1 MNLLIA
7 SDSYKGSVSAYDA
20 GESIKKGILR
30 AISDADVTNVPM
42 ADGGEGTIDAILAN
56 REGRL
61 HEVNVHDPLMHS
73 ITVSYA
79 GITHE
84 GKDTAIIECARST
97 GLPLI
102 PEEQRNPMLLNSYG
116 LGEQILDAVKQ
127 GYQHLIITLGGSATN
142 DGGVGMLQ
150 ALGWTFYND
159 RDEELPIQGNQV
171 ANVHRMSDQHR
182 LSELDSCQIT
192 IASDVTNPFHG
203 KNGATHVF
211 GPQKGATPA
220 QLETLDLAL
229 ARLASVFSKQYG
241 ENIQTKPGSGA
252 AGGLGGALYIG
263 LQGTFEAGIDVVMDL
278 TKLEDHIKQADL
290 VITGEGSLD
299 QQSLMGKVPHGVAKL
314 AKKYK
319 KPIIGLAG
327 RHDLELEQ
335 LNRHLDV
342 VLSIQTE
349 ARPMEQ
355 AIEPDFTRKQL
366 TVTSEQLIRLY
377 LLGRAHS
384 TN

>member
-20 GESIKKGILR
+20 GEAIKKGILQV
-30 AISDADVTNVPM
+30 IPDADVTNVPM

-56 REGRL
+56 RDARI
-61 HEVNVHDPLMHS
+61 HEVNVHDPLMNKIS
-73 ITVSYA
+73 VTYA
-79 GITHE
+79 GITHQ

-102 PEEQRNPMLLNSYG
+102 PEEQRNPMLLNSHG

-150 ALGWTFYND
+150 ALGWTFYNNK
-159 RDEELPIQGNQV
+159 DEELPTQGNQV
-171 ANVHRMSDQHR
+171 ANVYRMSDDHR
-182 LSELDSCQIT
+182 LPALDSCQVT

-203 KNGATHVF
+203 TNGATYVF

-220 QLETLDLAL
+220 HLETLDQSLE
-229 ARLASVFSKQYG
+229 RLASLLSKHYG

-278 TKLEDHIKQADL
+278 TKLEDHMKHADL
-290 VITGEGSLD
+290 VLTGEGSLD
-299 QQSLMGKVPHGVAKL
+299 QQSVMGKVPHGVAKL
-314 AKKYK
+314 AQKYK

-335 LNRHLDV
+335 LNRFLDV
-342 VLSIQTE
+342 VMSIQTE
-349 ARPMEQ
+349 ARPIEQ
-355 AIEPDFTRKQL
+355 AIQPDVTRKQL
-366 TVTSEQLIRLY
+366 TVTSEQLMRLY
-377 LLGRAHS
+377 RLGSAHS
-384 TN
+384 DD